1 MAMAEA
7 GQGIAC
13 LPDFFVEDAI
23 ADGRLVPVLDRY
35 VRDHRTFSI
44 LWPSSRQPL
53 PKIKAFVSF
62 MTSRLT

>member
-1 MAMAEA
+1 MTVKIS
-7 GQGIAC
+7 Q
-13 LPDFFVEDAI
+13 LPHLQQFFRQAS
-23 ADGRLVPVLDRY
+23 GLDNNEGEPR
-35 VRDHRTFSI
+35 